1 MPYWGKVIGTLGGLV
16 TGRPWMAIIGLLL
29 GHQFDRGFADR
40 FTRFGPDVSTARL
53 EHLPQAYLRTLFE
66 TMGHLA
72 KADGRVTEQEIRAV
86 RTLMHRLGLG
96 PLEIR
101 KAINWFESGK
111 EASYPLISNLRS
123 LRGQSARRADMRAL
137 FIRLLMEVALSKSSL
152 KQTERAL
159 LWTICKELDIGRVEL
174 AQLEAMLR
182 AQRGFRKSAAGAAD
196 SKRVNDAYVTL
207 GVDNSSTNDEIKKAY
222 RRLMNKNHPDK
233 LASANPD
240 AAVVAEAERRTREVK
255 IAYDLLKARRSIR

>member
-1 MPYWGKVIGTLGGLV
+1 MHYWGKVIGTLGGLV

-40 FTRFGPDVSTARL
+40 FTRFGPDVSAARL
-53 EHLPQAYLRTLFE
+53 EHLPQAYLRALFE

-72 KADGRVTEQEIRAV
+72 KADGRVTEHEIRAV
-86 RTLMHRLGLG
+86 RALMHRLGLG

-137 FIRLLMEVALSKSSL
+137 FVRLLMEVALSKSSL
-152 KQTERAL
+152 QQAERAMI
-159 LWTICKELDIGRVEL
+159 WTICKELDISRVEL
-174 AQLEAMLR
+174 AQAEAMLR
-182 AQRGFRKSAAGAAD
+182 AQRGFRRSPKGDSDAARVSNAYQALGVEKSA
-196 SKRVNDAYVTL
+196 
-207 GVDNSSTNDEIKKAY
+207 TNAEIKKAY
-222 RRLMNKNHPDK
+222 RRLMNKHHPDK
-233 LASANPD
+233 IASTNPD
-240 AAVVAEAERRTREVK
+240 EVVLDEAERQTREIRK
-255 IAYDLLKARRSIR
+255 AYELLKTRRLIR